1 MKHKL
6 IQSSQLEDRK
16 MKAKIAGMMVLL
28 AGTATVFAATHSSL
42 NETVKPGITGVADL
56 VQDMNNR
63 LNMEMEFVGLEPNT
77 LYVARMENSSCENI
91 SGQASTQPNGLYV
104 ATYIESN
111 QFGSYSSVFNG
122 LPARAQEAQS
132 VVLYSAEDDSQ
143 DGKFTTVHCQ
153 NIG

>member
-1 MKHKL
+1 
-6 IQSSQLEDRK
+6 

-42 NETVKPGITGVADL
+42 NETVKPGIAGVADL
-56 VQDMNNR
+56 VQDIDNR
-63 LNMEMEFVGLEPNT
+63 MNMEMEFVGLKPNT
-77 LYVARMENSSCENI
+77 LYVARMEYSSCQYLP
-91 SGQASTQPNGLYV
+91 SQATTQPNGLFV

-111 QFGSYSSVFNG
+111 QFGTYSSVLEG
-122 LPARAQEAQS
+122 LPVRAQEAQS